1 MRSNSE
7 IVDIIISEKD
17 KKGLSLSELARRTG
31 IAKSAMSRYLNK
43 TRQFPLNKAQDFA
56 DVLEISVEY
65 LLGYSEEP
73 FDEEYYINK
82 SNEALEELSV
92 QLTGYNEQYN
102 SIKDLLYDKLQ
113 DLNNILD
120 EEKIHRKEAITTL
133 LSIKKLVDSF
143 NGVVELITS
152 TKDNYLSSKIF
163 KMMMEDS
170 RDLNKYLKVVNEEM
184 EKLVEELNKLE
195 AENKKLKTEN

>member
-1 MRSNSE
+1 MHSNDE
-7 IVDIIISEKD
+7 IIDIIISEKD
-17 KKGLSLSELARRTG
+17 KKKLSLSELARRTG
-31 IAKSAMSRYLNK
+31 VAKSAMSRYLNK
-43 TRQFPLNKAQDFA
+43 TRNFPLNKAQDFA
-56 DVLEISVEY
+56 NVLEISVEY

-82 SNEALEELSV
+82 SNEFLEELSE

-113 DLNNILD
+113 DLNNILN

-133 LSIKKLVDSF
+133 LSIKKLVDNF

-195 AENKKLKTEN
+195 AENKKLKAEN

>member
-65 LLGYSEEP
+65 LLGCSEEP

-102 SIKDLLYDKLQ
+102 SIKDSLYDKLQ
-113 DLNNILD
+113 DLNNILN

-133 LSIKKLVDSF
+133 LSIKKLVDNF

>member
-17 KKGLSLSELARRTG
+17 KRGLSLSELARRTG

-113 DLNNILD
+113 DLNNILN

-133 LSIKKLVDSF
+133 LSIKKLVDNF

>member
-31 IAKSAMSRYLNK
+31 IAKSAMSRYLSK

-102 SIKDLLYDKLQ
+102 SIKDSLYDKLQ
-113 DLNNILD
+113 DLNNILN

-133 LSIKKLVDSF
+133 LSIKKLVDNF

>member
-102 SIKDLLYDKLQ
+102 SIKDSLYDKLQ
-113 DLNNILD
+113 DLNNILN

-133 LSIKKLVDSF
+133 LSIKKLVDNF

>member
-102 SIKDLLYDKLQ
+102 SIKDSLYDKLQ
-113 DLNNILD
+113 DLNNILN

-133 LSIKKLVDSF
+133 LSIKKLVDNF
-143 NGVVELITS
+143 TGVVELITS

>member
-102 SIKDLLYDKLQ
+102 SIKDSLYDKLQ
-113 DLNNILD
+113 DLNNILN
-120 EEKIHRKEAITTL
+120 EEKIHRK
-133 LSIKKLVDSF
+133 
-143 NGVVELITS
+143 
-152 TKDNYLSSKIF
+152 
-163 KMMMEDS
+163 
-170 RDLNKYLKVVNEEM
+170 
-184 EKLVEELNKLE
+184 
-195 AENKKLKTEN
+195 

>member
-113 DLNNILD
+113 DLNNILN

-133 LSIKKLVDSF
+133 LSIKKLVDNF

>member
-65 LLGYSEEP
+65 LLGYSEEH
-73 FDEEYYINK
+73 FINK

-102 SIKDLLYDKLQ
+102 SIKDSLYDKLQ
-113 DLNNILD
+113 DLNNILN

-133 LSIKKLVDSF
+133 LSIKKLVDNF

-163 KMMMEDS
+163 KIMMEDS